1 MASIWLTWKLLCFEE
16 HHQESKNQ
24 PRKQEKIQIIYDKA
38 LVSRMYKTHNTNN
51 RGTNC
56 SNKNFYE
63 EAHDMMTNI
72 KSFWK
77 FKPKATLCPLHESKS
92 RCMIHIGEDAE
103 RSKPLE
109 RLLVRL

>member
-1 MASIWLTWKLLCFEE
+1 MASIWLTWKLLGFEE

-38 LVSRMYKTHNTNN
+38 QVSRIYKMNNTNN

-63 EAHDMMTNI
+63 EAHDTMTNI
-72 KSFWK
+72 NSNQR
-77 FKPKATLCPLHESKS
+77 PLYVHYMSQNQDVWY
-92 RCMIHIGEDAE
+92 M
-103 RSKPLE
+103 
-109 RLLVRL
+109 LVRMQRDQSP